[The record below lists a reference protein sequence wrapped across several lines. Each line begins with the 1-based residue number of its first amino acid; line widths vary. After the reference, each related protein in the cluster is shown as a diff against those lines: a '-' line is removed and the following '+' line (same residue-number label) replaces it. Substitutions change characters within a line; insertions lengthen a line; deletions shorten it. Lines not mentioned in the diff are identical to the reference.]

1 MRLQGAITIN
11 GRMYAKGSDVPWYTV
26 YPFFLIHMLVFGG
39 SGFTMAYASKHT
51 PLVFLYL
58 HGGFAIAIYT
68 VMYVVVFGR
77 DEVKW
82 MFINAVLGI
91 VGIASQIDWLLS
103 WFGKKFSDYPW
114 YVHVIPFLY
123 YVLYTFLL
131 RHAVIDLTRSRDH
144 PESEQR
150 ASLAYLALSV
160 VIYVVLFFWHR

>member
-1 MRLQGAITIN
+1 MKLQGAITLN
-11 GRMYAKGSDVPWYTV
+11 GRMYAKGTDVPWYRV

-39 SGFTMAYASKHT
+39 SGFMMAYAGKPS

-91 VGIASQIDWLLS
+91 VGITSQIDWLLS
-103 WFGKKFSDYPW
+103 RFGKRFSDYPW

-131 RHAVIDLTRSRDH
+131 RHAVIDLTQSRDN
-144 PESEQR
+144 PESEKR
-150 ASLAYLALSV
+150 ASIVYIAASV
-160 VIYVVLFFWHR
+160 IVYVVLFFWNR